1 MKKIFA
7 LVGMITMFAL
17 KATAQAFP
25 VDTLLLNKAYAELM
39 AHPNDYAKQ
48 KAFFDAFPSNWNE
61 FNMLYQFAPS
71 DYLYS
76 KYDLAMYE
84 VAHKH
89 IGALKDNM
97 TLINDTMYCRKLV
110 HVSVGGVHEA
120 DAPNYLQMVLE
131 KAMAKKTD
139 VMISV
144 ISEMRLAYQMLFWQ
158 FYWSSIRRIKEQ
170 VEEHA
175 LLEKKYKDAYPREV
189 KVMTIAYDYFCGGV
203 NIGDAYLK

>member
-1 MKKIFA
+1 
-7 LVGMITMFAL
+7 MITMFAL

-97 TLINDTMYCRKLV
+97 TLINDTLYCRKLV
-110 HVSVGGVHEA
+110 HVSVGGVYEA
-120 DAPNYLQMVLE
+120 DAPNYLRMVLQ
-131 KAMAKKTD
+131 KAMVGKTD
-139 VMISV
+139 VMLYV
-144 ISEMRLAYQMLFWQ
+144 ISEMRLAYQMQFWQ
-158 FYWSSIRRIKEQ
+158 FYWSSVRRLEHRVKE
-170 VEEHA
+170 HS
-175 LLEKKYKDAYPREV
+175 LLEKKYKDAYPEEV